1 MIVQRSLVATMSL
14 VMMLAASGAGAQL
27 PVGTAAPEIDLRTL
41 GGARFQLSALRGHP
55 VIMTFWGTWCPPCR
69 EEFPEL
75 AQLHRTH
82 HAAGLEIVAV
92 NQGDQERRTS
102 DVQHFVDELSL
113 PFTVVIDPRGRSRR
127 NYRLIGLP
135 TTVFVDTSGV
145 IRRVVSGPL
154 GPQQLTLGLEAIGV
168 TR

>member
-1 MIVQRSLVATMSL
+1 MLKQVQHDEVKADWTRAEIAALFELPFTELVYQ
-14 VMMLAASGAGAQL
+14 AA
-27 PVGTAAPEIDLRTL
+27 E
-41 GGARFQLSALRGHP
+41 
-55 VIMTFWGTWCPPCR
+55 
-69 EEFPEL
+69 
-75 AQLHRTH
+75 LHRTH

-102 DVQHFVDELSL
+102 DVQRFVDELSL
-113 PFTVVIDPRGRSRR
+113 PFTVLIDPRGRSRR